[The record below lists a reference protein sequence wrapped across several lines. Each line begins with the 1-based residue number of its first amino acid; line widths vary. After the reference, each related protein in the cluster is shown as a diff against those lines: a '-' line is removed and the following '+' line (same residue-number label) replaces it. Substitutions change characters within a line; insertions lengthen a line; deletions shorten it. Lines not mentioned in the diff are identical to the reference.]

1 MINRRGKKKSI
12 KGGEGE
18 KTKVEVVGERK
29 NTKLG
34 ERKSLKNKER
44 KIKEQERR
52 QRAREKAVK
61 TITVE
66 KR

>member
-29 NTKLG
+29 NAKLG

-44 KIKEQERR
+44 KIKEQE
-52 QRAREKAVK
+52 
-61 TITVE
+61 
-66 KR
+66 